1 MGPFDGLEGTLDIR
15 RIYASCFVLNR
26 GGKDYA
32 YIVSGVNK
40 YNRPIAS
47 CMEYNPRKEKWQEVA
62 FLPEPTVEGVGFTLD
77 GKEGFVTVDRDLGV
91 DNTLWKFR
99 R

>member
-1 MGPFDGLEGTLDIR
+1 
-15 RIYASCFVLNR
+15 
-26 GGKDYA
+26 
-32 YIVSGVNK
+32 
-40 YNRPIAS
+40 
-47 CMEYNPRKEKWQEVA
+47 MEYNPRKEKWQEVA